1 VTISKRFTLIAF
13 LFFALVFLIENLN
26 NAYHANDFKVYYE
39 ASQEFLHGGNPY
51 GQAYGLSSG
60 FYKYSPSSLLFFAPA
75 TLFTFEI
82 AKIIHFV
89 FIAFLFIGSLHLGL
103 FFAKKKLPDFKFN
116 ETLYLSLVLI
126 FSAVHMSR
134 ELHLGNINFLLIFL
148 TLISF
153 YLIQENKKGLASV
166 SLSVL
171 FLLKPYFLIIVLV
184 LLVSREFALILK
196 TVLVSAV
203 FTLLPVLFIGIS
215 KTIELNQNW
224 LTAMSLHS
232 EGMLSEHTFSS
243 IIKNYSGLQLAG
255 YWQYI
260 FIALIAFVF
269 LSLRIS
275 YFNKVKIYTP
285 ELIISDVFILVALI
299 PNLVITDSQHFLF
312 SIPMLCLILIHLF
325 INPSKVIIV
334 LFSILFF
341 FYGMNSND
349 LLGNPLSNTLDTY
362 STIGVSNLLLVLLF
376 LYLKKGNGVI
386 SS

>member
-1 VTISKRFTLIAF
+1 
-13 LFFALVFLIENLN
+13 
-26 NAYHANDFKVYYE
+26 
-39 ASQEFLHGGNPY
+39 
-51 GQAYGLSSG
+51 
-60 FYKYSPSSLLFFAPA
+60 
-75 TLFTFEI
+75 
-82 AKIIHFV
+82 
-89 FIAFLFIGSLHLGL
+89 
-103 FFAKKKLPDFKFN
+103 
-116 ETLYLSLVLI
+116 
-126 FSAVHMSR
+126 
-134 ELHLGNINFLLIFL
+134 
-148 TLISF
+148 
-153 YLIQENKKGLASV
+153 
-166 SLSVL
+166 
-171 FLLKPYFLIIVLV
+171 
-184 LLVSREFALILK
+184 
-196 TVLVSAV
+196 
-203 FTLLPVLFIGIS
+203 
-215 KTIELNQNW
+215 
-224 LTAMSLHS
+224 LHS